1 MVFTL
6 DSVMPWGRPF
16 DEYVKILS
24 LTPDDLEKRIIG
36 CGDGPAAFNATMHK
50 RGKFVVSVDPIYQ
63 FSGAEIR
70 RRVEEVY
77 PKMMEQ
83 LLAHLDTYNFKT
95 ITSPEHLGRIR
106 MGAMEEFLEDFECGK
121 AEGRYLPHALPD
133 LPYGD
138 GSFDLALCSHVLFTY
153 SEQLSRS
160 FHCKAA
166 LEMCRVAK
174 EVRIHPLLAM
184 SSERSPHLP
193 VVCEVV
199 KEHGYQCQVE
209 AVDFEFQIGA
219 NEMLRIWR

>member
-6 DSVMPWGRPF
+6 DSVVPWGRPF
-16 DEYVKILS
+16 DEYVSIFS
-24 LTPDDLEKRIIG
+24 LTPNDLEKRIIG
-36 CGDGPAAFNATMHK
+36 CGDGPASFNAAMRK
-50 RGKFVVSVDPIYQ
+50 RGKFVVSVDPIYE

-83 LLAHLDTYNFKT
+83 ILAHLSTYIFTT

-121 AEGRYLPHALPD
+121 AEGRYLPHALPH
-133 LPYGD
+133 LPYAD
-138 GSFDLALCSHVLFTY
+138 DSFDLALCSHVLLTY
-153 SEQLSRS
+153 SEQLSCR
-160 FHCKAA
+160 FHCEAT
-166 LEMCRVAK
+166 LEMCRVAR

-184 SSERSPHLP
+184 SSERSVHLP
-193 VVCEVV
+193 VVCGEVR
-199 KEHGYQCQVE
+199 EHGYRCE
-209 AVDFEFQIGA
+209 IEPVDFEFQRGA